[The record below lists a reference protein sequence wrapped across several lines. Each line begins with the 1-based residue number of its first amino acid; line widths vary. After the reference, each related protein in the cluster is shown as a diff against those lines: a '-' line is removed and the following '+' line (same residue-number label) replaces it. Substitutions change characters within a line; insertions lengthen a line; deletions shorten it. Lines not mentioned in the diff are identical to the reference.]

1 MTKYKKVTPEI
12 AAQLQAIVGA
22 KRFFAGDAVKDDF
35 SHDEMPIYG
44 KYYPEVVCEAESTE
58 EVSAILRVC
67 YENDIPVTPRGAGT
81 GLVGGCVPLCGGVV
95 LCTTRMNKILSY
107 DMNNLVV
114 HIQPGVL
121 LCDLA
126 ADALTRGLMYPP
138 DPGEKTAT
146 VGGNVSTNAGGMR
159 AVKYGVTRDYVLAM
173 TVVLPDGR
181 VMELGKTVCKT
192 SSGYSLRH
200 LMIGSEGTLG
210 VITELTLKLIPK
222 PEMNVSLI
230 LPFADVETAIASVPQ
245 IKLAN
250 LDPQSIEF
258 MERDIVDSSA
268 AFTGNT
274 IFPTVVDGKEAGAY
288 ILVTLVGDSEAEL
301 TAKMDRLGALAEQR
315 GAYDTLVVWT
325 DGLKKDV
332 WAARSAFLTVIE
344 ADTKLLDEMDVVV
357 PVDRIAEF
365 LVYTRAT
372 GKAEGITIRSFGH
385 AGDGNL
391 HIYCCANDMELD
403 EFKRRSKAVMDKCYA
418 KCIEFGGQVSGEHAI
433 GHAKKQYLVESAGET
448 AFGLMQA
455 IKQVPDINLVKM
467 DPVTGSLI
475 RAGVPAIL
483 NPLDAN
489 ALEAAVR
496 VKEAHGGTVTV
507 ITMGPDMA
515 KEALRECLAAG
526 ADRAVL
532 LSDRA
537 FANADTLATSYVI
550 ASAAKQLG
558 DFDLI
563 FCGKE
568 SLDGATGQ
576 MGSQL
581 AERFGASQISS
592 TAKIVEVDTA
602 AHTITAER
610 DLERGTEVLRAKY
623 PCLLTVEKA
632 NFRPRIPNLKRWK
645 ASRTADIAVYSA
657 ATIPGLDPAQIGD
670 PGSPTKVPR
679 TYPPEVGAK
688 GSRIDEGSTE
698 KNVDRL
704 FGLIADVL

>member
-58 EVSAILRVC
+58 EVSAIMRVC
-67 YENDIPVTPRGAGT
+67 YDNNIPVTPRGAGT

-192 SSGYSLRH
+192 SSGYSLLH

-210 VITELTLKLIPK
+210 IITELTLKLIPK
-222 PEMNVSLI
+222 PVMNVSLI
-230 LPFADVETAIASVPQ
+230 LPFADIATAIASVPA

-268 AFTGNT
+268 EYTGNAV
-274 IFPTVVDGKEAGAY
+274 FPTKVNGHSVGAY

-301 TAKMDRLGALAEQR
+301 TLKMDRLGEVAAEA
-315 GAYDTLVVWT
+315 GAYDVLVVWT
-325 DGLKKDV
+325 EGLKKDV

-344 ADTKLLDEMDVVV
+344 AETKLLDEMDVVV

-365 LVYTRAT
+365 LVYCHDVAAQQDVRL
-372 GKAEGITIRSFGH
+372 RSFGH

-391 HIYCCANDMELD
+391 HIYCCSNDLEEG
-403 EFKRRSKAVMDKCYA
+403 EFKRRVQAIMDKCYA
-418 KCIEFGGQVSGEHAI
+418 KCTEFEGQVSGEHSI
-433 GHAKKQYLVESAGET
+433 GHAKKAYLRESVGET
-448 AFGLMQA
+448 AYGLMGA
-455 IKQVPDINLVKM
+455 IKQVFDPD
-467 DPVTGSLI
+467 G
-475 RAGVPAIL
+475 IL
-483 NPLDAN
+483 NPGK
-489 ALEAAVR
+489 V
-496 VKEAHGGTVTV
+496 
-507 ITMGPDMA
+507 
-515 KEALRECLAAG
+515 
-526 ADRAVL
+526 
-532 LSDRA
+532 
-537 FANADTLATSYVI
+537 
-550 ASAAKQLG
+550 
-558 DFDLI
+558 
-563 FCGKE
+563 CG
-568 SLDGATGQ
+568 
-576 MGSQL
+576 
-581 AERFGASQISS
+581 
-592 TAKIVEVDTA
+592 
-602 AHTITAER
+602 
-610 DLERGTEVLRAKY
+610 
-623 PCLLTVEKA
+623 
-632 NFRPRIPNLKRWK
+632 
-645 ASRTADIAVYSA
+645 
-657 ATIPGLDPAQIGD
+657 
-670 PGSPTKVPR
+670 
-679 TYPPEVGAK
+679 
-688 GSRIDEGSTE
+688 
-698 KNVDRL
+698 
-704 FGLIADVL
+704 